1 MNTQTIGERLKTL
14 RTLHNFDI
22 TSIADFL
29 EITTDDIKSLED
41 NTMKLKVS
49 QLERLCDLYNIDE
62 DYIVY
67 GKIPEDF
74 TSSSDDTII
83 DVKTAYLMNRVM
95 RNLEFINSFK
105 S

>member
-1 MNTQTIGERLKTL
+1 MTTQTIGERLKIL

-29 EITTDDIKSLED
+29 EITTDDVKSLEN
-41 NTMKLKVS
+41 NTRKLKVS

-74 TSSSDDTII
+74 TLSSDDTIV
-83 DVKTAYLMNRVM
+83 DVKTAYLLNRVM
-95 RNLEFINSFK
+95 LNLEFINSFK